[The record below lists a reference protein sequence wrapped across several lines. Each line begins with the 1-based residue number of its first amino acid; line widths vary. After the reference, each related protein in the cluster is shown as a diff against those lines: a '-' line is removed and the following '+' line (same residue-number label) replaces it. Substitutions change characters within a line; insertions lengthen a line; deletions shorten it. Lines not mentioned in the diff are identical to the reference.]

1 MSPRVLGAVQRDV
14 GPSQQSLRIVRGFRA
29 GQPDAQRGHQGA
41 ILDVAVDIRRGSPT
55 FGRWVGVLLS
65 AEQPRMLW
73 VPPGFAHGFYVLSDV
88 AEFVYKCTD
97 YYAPQHERSL
107 RWDDP
112 DLAIDWPLLPEQPPL
127 LSAKDQQGQWLVD
140 AELYP

>member
-1 MSPRVLGAVQRDV
+1 
-14 GPSQQSLRIVRGFRA
+14 GFL
-29 GQPDAQRGHQGA
+29 H
-41 ILDVAVDIRRGSPT
+41 
-55 FGRWVGVLLS
+55 
-65 AEQPRMLW
+65 
-73 VPPGFAHGFYVLSDV
+73 GFATRAPDT
-88 AEFVYKCTD
+88 EIVYKCTD